1 MIVFMGY
8 LIRSSNSSSSSLES
22 IDMTVLVRALFFE
35 EDEIEGTGWEYFVWR
50 REPGFNLEATL
61 DVI

>member
-1 MIVFMGY
+1 
-8 LIRSSNSSSSSLES
+8 
-22 IDMTVLVRALFFE
+22 MTVLVRALFFE